1 MIYAN
6 KGNRDEFDGKAVL
19 RAMRDT
25 FYPDGRR
32 RAVFTIPWW
41 KAGRWIEIA
50 VRTGTE
56 PLVLHRLAIAESR
69 YPLEVTATF
78 GCDDPTIAP
87 ILKLFWNEKR
97 GMVAD
102 TVAKDR
108 FSEHAQCLALL
119 AGMLSPH
126 MAKRAFAGLVEA
138 DDLARCTIY
147 FSHYLFETYL
157 RFGRADLFQ
166 EKLSLWRDLVRDG
179 LRTPVEAPG
188 ERGRS
193 DCHAW
198 GAHPLY
204 HFQTGIA
211 GIRPVCNGFTAAEIA
226 PQFGPLTRIKA
237 SMLTPKGLI
246 AIDLH
251 RDGDSLS
258 GTIAIPPNLPAT
270 FIWRGNRIPLRA
282 GNNNL
287 H

>member
-1 MIYAN
+1 MDAVEWAFARLGDDQPAPGPRSTWAETLYAAKRSGHIYAN

-56 PLVLHRLAIAESR
+56 PLVL
-69 YPLEVTATF
+69 
-78 GCDDPTIAP
+78 
-87 ILKLFWNEKR
+87 
-97 GMVAD
+97 
-102 TVAKDR
+102 
-108 FSEHAQCLALL
+108 QCLALL

-157 RFGRADLFQ
+157 RFGRADLFL
-166 EKLSLWRDLVRDG
+166 EKLSLWRDLV
-179 LRTPVEAPG
+179 
-188 ERGRS
+188 
-193 DCHAW
+193 
-198 GAHPLY
+198 
-204 HFQTGIA
+204 
-211 GIRPVCNGFTAAEIA
+211 
-226 PQFGPLTRIKA
+226 
-237 SMLTPKGLI
+237 
-246 AIDLH
+246 

-258 GTIAIPPNLPAT
+258 GTIAIPPNLPTT